1 MTAPECRPAAFHVV
15 RGEPDPHELA
25 ALTAVLLGLA
35 RNSAADPDPAGPPPR
50 PGWRRP
56 RRAHHPGAGSWH
68 R

>member
-1 MTAPECRPAAFHVV
+1 MSAAENRPAAFHVV
-15 RGEPDPHELA
+15 RGDPDPHELA

-35 RNSAADPDPAGPPPR
+35 RQPAAEPAPPPR
-50 PGWRRP
+50 PAWRRP